1 MRLLSRGLR
10 FKPVTLVMFFF
21 KKIQEPKKTQHK
33 IEMAFIFF
41 FKKIR
46 AFVCVSIYFTFF
58 RRSIYFASKA
68 KLNAY

>member
-1 MRLLSRGLR
+1 MRFNAAISLLSRGLR

-41 FKKIR
+41 QENTC
-46 AFVCVSIYFTFF
+46 VCVCKYIFYFF
-58 RRSIYFASKA
+58 
-68 KLNAY
+68 